1 VVLKGKWSSLTTILL
16 RRCPARHSSDF
27 KRCAGDFKRHRKVI
41 VDDLFGYRPVVT
53 GAAREVLNASVA
65 YESLEESIQRYT
77 VWLSVD
83 VWPRHKGAPVGR
95 NGLNLSESQASALG
109 GCRWHT

>member
-1 VVLKGKWSSLTTILL
+1 MVLRGRWSSLTTILL

-65 YESLEESIQRYT
+65 YESLEESSQRYT
-77 VWLSVD
+77 V
-83 VWPRHKGAPVGR
+83 
-95 NGLNLSESQASALG
+95 
-109 GCRWHT
+109 